1 MNLWEL
7 FVKNMPWPVWIEDS
21 DTRVI
26 FLNEAYEKLYKVRF
40 QEVKGKTNKEIY
52 PTTIADK
59 YDNNIKACLYKM
71 GINTSEEIID
81 NRVKQC
87 HTFPIFDNEGK
98 IKFVGGIIVDVENDK
113 VKEREL
119 NYQKN
124 IVRTIIDALPEAIFY
139 KNKEC
144 KYIGYNK
151 KFQDYYRNLGVYD
164 IMGKTD
170 LEINPNKLAA
180 EKFNIEDNEI
190 IKNKKQKYI
199 EGVTYDK
206 YGNKGAEES
215 LKVPVIDDDGE
226 VLGIVGLARDV
237 TPRKKLEEKL
247 RYLSYTDTLTGIYNR
262 TYFEEKIEELNKD
275 EFLPLGL
282 IMGDV
287 NGLKLIND
295 SVGHLEGDLLLKSI
309 SKVLQL
315 ASDDKGFVFRWG
327 GDEFMIL
334 IPNCNEY
341 SCEKV
346 VQRIQEECRN
356 DDYKYIELSISLGQ
370 VVKYTIEEDIY
381 DSIKEVEERV
391 YRQKLLNQH
400 SIRSSMMN
408 SLKKSLEAKSIET
421 EEHTERVENY
431 ALEIGRRLKL
441 SVSEMDEL
449 AIGARL
455 HDIGKIGV
463 EEDILLKPG
472 PLTEEEFEIMKTHTE
487 KGYRIINA
495 SSELWNVAKC
505 VLTHHEKWDGSGY
518 PLGIEGEDI
527 PLMARIISISDAY
540 DGMTQDRVYKKAMN
554 KEQAIKEIKKFS
566 GTQFDPSVVE
576 IFLDYIEQA

>member
-7 FVKNMPWPVWIEDS
+7 FVKNMPWPVWIQDS

-26 FLNEAYEKLYKVRF
+26 FLNEAYEKLYKVKF

-52 PTTIADK
+52 PTTIADI

-81 NRVKQC
+81 NRIKQC
-87 HTFPIFDNEGK
+87 HTFPIFDDEGK

>member
-463 EEDILLKPG
+463 EEEILLKPG